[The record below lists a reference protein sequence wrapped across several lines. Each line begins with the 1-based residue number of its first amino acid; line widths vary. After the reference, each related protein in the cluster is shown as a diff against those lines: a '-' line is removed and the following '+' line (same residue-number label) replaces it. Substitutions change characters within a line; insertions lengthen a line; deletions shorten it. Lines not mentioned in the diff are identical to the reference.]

1 MASVEQLVDMPDG
14 VQRAALWPIGILL
27 RLQIGLEGGVKIS
40 V

>member
-27 RLQIGLEGGVKIS
+27 GGVKIS